1 MPPPVDPEQPSIETA
16 HVVQNFS
23 CNETRDCFDMA
34 FSYKADGI
42 RKKKIMASAKAAA
55 APGRQ
60 LLSARATKQNTV
72 VLARQARAGREPEL
86 RKSLPVAARSSC
98 PGQDA

>member
-1 MPPPVDPEQPSIETA
+1 
-16 HVVQNFS
+16 
-23 CNETRDCFDMA
+23 
-34 FSYKADGI
+34 
-42 RKKKIMASAKAAA
+42 MASAKAAA